1 VNEFLHYLEEY
12 EKQLKGYNRLKRSQ
26 HLKSIDEILDNEL
39 EEAWQ
44 NLLYYMKKHSVDLDK
59 YIARFTSGN

>member
-1 VNEFLHYLEEY
+1 
-12 EKQLKGYNRLKRSQ
+12 
-26 HLKSIDEILDNEL
+26 LKSIDEILDNEL